1 MSVAPI
7 KLTQELND
15 IELVE
20 HFNNARLSERLM
32 LLERLEN
39 KLAKLNQSVF
49 SKEEVFK
56 ELSRWISEVKSV
68 ANSSTEN
75 KEAK

>member
-1 MSVAPI
+1 MAVAPI
-7 KLTQELND
+7 KLTKELND
-15 IELVE
+15 IELIE
-20 HFNNARLSERLM
+20 HFNIARISERLL

-39 KLAKLNQSVF
+39 KLATLNNPSV

-56 ELSRWISEVKSV
+56 ELSNWMLLIKSI
-68 ANSSTEN
+68 AKSSTTN

>member
-1 MSVAPI
+1 MAVAPI
-7 KLTQELND
+7 KLTNELND

-20 HFNNARLSERLM
+20 HFNSARLSERLM

-39 KLAKLNQSVF
+39 KLANLKDLNL
-49 SKEEVFK
+49 SKEIIFK

>member
-1 MSVAPI
+1 MAVAPI
-7 KLTQELND
+7 KLIKELND
-15 IELVE
+15 IELIE
-20 HFNNARLSERLM
+20 HFYIARISERLL

-39 KLAKLNQSVF
+39 KLATLNNPSV

-56 ELSRWISEVKSV
+56 ELSNWMLLIKSI
-68 ANSSTEN
+68 AKSSTTN